1 MFSKTATINYSAHE
15 LRQMID
21 MVNRMHCELGYD
33 LSLAIVLLNFLV
45 ARYRRKQKNDPVSG
59 CEWLPGRMIQH
70 FCTSQAVVKILSR

>member
-15 LRQMID
+15 LREMID
-21 MVNRMHCELGYD
+21 MVNRMHCEFGD
-33 LSLAIVLLNFLV
+33 DSQVAAVLLTFCV

-70 FCTSQAVVKILSR
+70 FCTLYTVVEILSR